1 MIRSLTVKNFAL
13 ASSLSLEFGEKLNI
27 LSGETGAGKSI
38 LIDCIMLLTG
48 GKYDKTMLRYGTE
61 SGFVEGVFSLFGD
74 GKAVFADYL
83 EDGDEDVIIT
93 RKFNADGR
101 NDIKVNGRSVTL
113 SSLKKFDSHLL
124 DVCGQNEHQ
133 SLAVV
138 ANHIKTVDYFAR
150 KAISEPLESLNS
162 AVSEYRETLGKIEEI
177 GDAAKRE
184 RDLDVYKFR
193 LAEIDKAK
201 VKEGEE
207 DELVAARKKLL
218 SSEKVMSALSAS
230 ANALGEDEEGNVAE
244 LLSHAI
250 RSIQSVAQYDE
261 KYSSW
266 AERLHSVAVEA
277 DDVLSEI
284 EDETDSLDFSDDA
297 LDKIEKRLEVVRNIT
312 RKYGDAKSVAAYRE
326 ELVKKIDEVENADE
340 LFEKLVKRKKEF
352 LDRIYELSRKISEE
366 RKAAALK
373 MEKSVMSELGE
384 LGMPQA
390 VFKVEFSDFP
400 DRNDCE
406 KFVSA
411 KGMDAV
417 EFYLSPNLGQPLKPL
432 VKIISGGELS
442 RLMLALK
449 VVSSG
454 EDDVPTVIFDEIDT
468 GISGKVGQ
476 EVAKKL
482 ARLSRTHQL
491 LCVTHLPQI
500 AAMADAHFF
509 IDKYTADGQTYTRV
523 RELDE
528 NEKIGEIARLS
539 GGRDITAQAETNA
552 AELKEW
558 CDNYKKS
565 L

>member
-1 MIRSLTVKNFAL
+1 MLRSLTVKNFAL

-38 LIDCIMLLTG
+38 LIDCIMLITG

-61 SGFVEGVFSLFGD
+61 SGFVEGVFTLNDSGR
-74 GKAVFADYL
+74 AVFADYL
-83 EDGDEDVIIT
+83 EDGDDDVIIT
-93 RKFNADGR
+93 RKFNADGK
-101 NDIKVNGRSVTL
+101 NDIKVNGRTVTL
-113 SSLKKFDSHLL
+113 SALKKFGASLL

-138 ANHIKTVDYFAR
+138 SNHIKTVDYFAR
-150 KAISEPLESLNS
+150 KSISAPLEKLSE
-162 AVSEYRETLGKIEEI
+162 AVTEFRETVRKIDEI

-207 DELVAARKKLL
+207 DELVASRKKLL
-218 SSEKVMSALSAS
+218 SSEKVVSALSAT
-230 ANALGEDEEGNVAE
+230 ANVLGDDEEGNVAD
-244 LLSHAI
+244 LLSQAL
-250 RSIQSVAQYDE
+250 RNLQSVAQYDE
-261 KYSSW
+261 KYGVW
-266 AERLHSVAVEA
+266 AERLRSVAVET
-277 DDVLSEI
+277 DDVLGEI
-284 EDETDSLDFSDDA
+284 EEETDSLDFSDEA
-297 LDKIEKRLEVVRNIT
+297 LDKIEKRLEVVRNVT
-312 RKYGDAKSVAAYRE
+312 RKYGDVKAIAKYRE
-326 ELVKKIDEVENADE
+326 ELLKKIDEAENADE
-340 LFEKLVKRKKEF
+340 LFGKLEKRKTEL
-352 LDRIYELSRKISEE
+352 LDLIYELSLEISKA

-373 MEKSVMSELGE
+373 MEKSVMTELSE

-400 DRNDCE
+400 DRKECQ
-406 KFVSA
+406 KLVSA
-411 KGMDAV
+411 RGMDEV

-454 EDDVPTVIFDEIDT
+454 EDDVPTVIFDEIDA

-500 AAMADAHFF
+500 AAMADTHFF

-523 RELDE
+523 NELDSGE
-528 NEKIGEIARLS
+528 RIGEIARLS
-539 GGRDITAQAETNA
+539 GGRDITAQAETTA

-558 CDNYKKS
+558 CDKYKNS

>member
-61 SGFVEGVFSLFGD
+61 SGFVEGVFSLND
-74 GKAVFADYL
+74 NEKTAFADYL
-83 EDGDEDVIIT
+83 DESDDEIIIT
-93 RKFNADGR
+93 RRFNADGR
-101 NDIKVNGRSVTL
+101 NDIKLNGRTLTL
-113 SSLKKFDSHLL
+113 SQLKRLGTTL
-124 DVCGQNEHQ
+124 VDVCGQNEHQ
-133 SLAVV
+133 SLAIV

-150 KAISEPLESLNS
+150 KSVSEPLGKLVA
-162 AVSEYRETLGKIEEI
+162 AVGEYREVVRDLDSI

-193 LAEIDKAK
+193 LAEIDKAN

-207 DELVAARKKLL
+207 EELVSARKKLL
-218 SSEKVMSALSAS
+218 SAEKVRSALSDS
-230 ANALGEDEEGNVAE
+230 VNALGEDEGGNVAE
-244 LLSHAI
+244 LLSRAL
-250 RSIQSVAQYDE
+250 RSLQSVSQYDE
-261 KYSSW
+261 KYAVW
-266 AERLHSVAVEA
+266 AERIRSVAVEA
-277 DDVLSEI
+277 DDILSEI
-284 EDETDSLDFSDDA
+284 EDETDSLDFSDDS
-297 LDKIEKRLEVVRNIT
+297 LDKIEKRLEIVRNIS
-312 RKYGDAKSVAAYRE
+312 RKYGDVKAVAAFRAD
-326 ELVKKIDEVENADE
+326 LLQKIDDIENADE
-340 LFEKLVKRKKEF
+340 KYEKLVKRKNELLKTVYSLSKE
-352 LDRIYELSRKISEE
+352 ISSA
-366 RKAAALK
+366 RKAAAEK
-373 MEKSVMSELGE
+373 MEKSVMAELGE

-390 VFKVEFSDFP
+390 VFKVVFSEFP
-400 DRNDCE
+400 IEENCE
-406 KFVSA
+406 KFVSP
-411 KGMDAV
+411 KGMDEA
-417 EFYLSPNLGQPLKPL
+417 EFYLGPNLGQPLKPL

-482 ARLSRTHQL
+482 ARLSRLHQL

-500 AAMADAHFF
+500 AAMADTHFY
-509 IDKYTADGQTYTRV
+509 IDKYTDGGQTYTRV
-523 RELDE
+523 RELG
-528 NEKIGEIARLS
+528 NEEQISEIARLS

-558 CDNYKKS
+558 CNKYKS
-565 L
+565 LL

>member
-61 SGFVEGVFSLFGD
+61 SGFVEGVFSLND
-74 GKAVFADYL
+74 NDKTAFADYL
-83 EDGDEDVIIT
+83 DEGDDEIIIT
-93 RKFNADGR
+93 RRFNADGR
-101 NDIKVNGRSVTL
+101 NDIKLNGRTLTL
-113 SSLKKFDSHLL
+113 SQLKRLGTTL
-124 DVCGQNEHQ
+124 VDVCGQNEHQ
-133 SLAVV
+133 SLAIV
-138 ANHIKTVDYFAR
+138 ANHIKTV
-150 KAISEPLESLNS
+150 SEPLGKLAA
-162 AVSEYRETLGKIEEI
+162 AVGEYREVVRDLDSI

-193 LAEIDKAK
+193 LAEIDKAN

-207 DELVAARKKLL
+207 EELVSARKKLL
-218 SSEKVMSALSAS
+218 SAEKVRSALSDS
-230 ANALGEDEEGNVAE
+230 VNALGEDEGGNVAE
-244 LLSHAI
+244 LLSRAL
-250 RSIQSVAQYDE
+250 RSLQSVSQYDE
-261 KYSSW
+261 KYAVW
-266 AERLHSVAVEA
+266 AERIRSVAVEA
-277 DDVLSEI
+277 DDILSEI
-284 EDETDSLDFSDDA
+284 EDETDSLDFSDDS
-297 LDKIEKRLEVVRNIT
+297 LDKIEKRLEIVRNIS
-312 RKYGDAKSVAAYRE
+312 RKYGDVKAVAAFRAD
-326 ELVKKIDEVENADE
+326 LLQKIDDIENADE
-340 LFEKLVKRKKEF
+340 KYEKLVKRKNELLKTVYSLSKE
-352 LDRIYELSRKISEE
+352 ISSA
-366 RKAAALK
+366 RKAAAEK
-373 MEKSVMSELGE
+373 MEKSVMAELGE

-390 VFKVEFSDFP
+390 VFKVVFSEFP
-400 DRNDCE
+400 IEENCE
-406 KFVSA
+406 KFVSP
-411 KGMDAV
+411 KGMDEA
-417 EFYLSPNLGQPLKPL
+417 EFYLGPNLGQPLKPL

-482 ARLSRTHQL
+482 ARLSRSHQL

-500 AAMADAHFF
+500 AAMADTHFY
-509 IDKYTADGQTYTRV
+509 IDKYTDGGQTYTRV
-523 RELDE
+523 RELG
-528 NEKIGEIARLS
+528 NEEQISEIARLS

-558 CDNYKKS
+558 CNKYKS
-565 L
+565 LL

>member
-61 SGFVEGVFSLFGD
+61 SGFVEGVFSLNDNEKTAF
-74 GKAVFADYL
+74 VDYL
-83 EDGDEDVIIT
+83 DEGDDEIIIT
-93 RKFNADGR
+93 RRFNADGR
-101 NDIKVNGRSVTL
+101 NDIKLNGRTLTL
-113 SSLKKFDSHLL
+113 SQLKRLGTTL
-124 DVCGQNEHQ
+124 VDVCGQNEHQ
-133 SLAVV
+133 SLAIV

-150 KAISEPLESLNS
+150 KSVSEPLDKLAA
-162 AVSEYRETLGKIEEI
+162 AVGEYREVVRDLDSI

-193 LAEIDKAK
+193 LAEIDKAN

-207 DELVAARKKLL
+207 EELVSARKKLL
-218 SSEKVMSALSAS
+218 SAEKVRSALSDS
-230 ANALGEDEEGNVAE
+230 VNALGEDEGGNVAE
-244 LLSHAI
+244 LLSRAL
-250 RSIQSVAQYDE
+250 RSLQSVSQYDE
-261 KYSSW
+261 KYAVL
-266 AERLHSVAVEA
+266 AERIRSVAVEA
-277 DDVLSEI
+277 DDILSEI
-284 EDETDSLDFSDDA
+284 EDETDSLDFSDDS
-297 LDKIEKRLEVVRNIT
+297 LDKIEKRLEIVRNIS
-312 RKYGDAKSVAAYRE
+312 RKYGDVKAVAAFRAD
-326 ELVKKIDEVENADE
+326 LLQKIDDIENADE
-340 LFEKLVKRKKEF
+340 KYEKLVKRKNELLKTVYSLSKE
-352 LDRIYELSRKISEE
+352 ISSA
-366 RKAAALK
+366 RKAAAEK
-373 MEKSVMSELGE
+373 MEKSVMAELGE

-390 VFKVEFSDFP
+390 VFKVVFSEFP
-400 DRNDCE
+400 IEENCE
-406 KFVSA
+406 KFVSP
-411 KGMDAV
+411 KGMDEA
-417 EFYLSPNLGQPLKPL
+417 EFYLGPNLGQPLKPL

-482 ARLSRTHQL
+482 ARLSRSHQL

-500 AAMADAHFF
+500 AAMADTHFY
-509 IDKYTADGQTYTRV
+509 IDKYTDGGQTYTRV
-523 RELDE
+523 RELG
-528 NEKIGEIARLS
+528 NEEQISEIARLS

-558 CDNYKKS
+558 CNKYKSS